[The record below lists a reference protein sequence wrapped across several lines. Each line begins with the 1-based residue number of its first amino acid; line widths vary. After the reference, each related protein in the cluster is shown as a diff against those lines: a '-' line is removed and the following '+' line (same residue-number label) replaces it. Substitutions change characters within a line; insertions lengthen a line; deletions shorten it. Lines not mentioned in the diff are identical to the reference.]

1 LKALLVAV
9 ASFLLSAPNDSQ
21 GIPRSKLVD
30 TFTDAVKSITEE
42 NRTLIVSFQRQAE
55 QFMIAQDDPQYVD
68 IKEKLEKAQKIAQKI
83 KVIAII
89 PSMTIKEVKV

>member
-1 LKALLVAV
+1 MKALLVAV
-9 ASFLLSAPNDSQ
+9 ASLFINSPNTSE
-21 GIPRSKLVD
+21 GAVRPGLFD

-42 NRTLIVSFQRQAE
+42 NKTLVVRFQRQAE
-55 QFMIAQDDPQYVD
+55 LFMVAQDDPQYAD